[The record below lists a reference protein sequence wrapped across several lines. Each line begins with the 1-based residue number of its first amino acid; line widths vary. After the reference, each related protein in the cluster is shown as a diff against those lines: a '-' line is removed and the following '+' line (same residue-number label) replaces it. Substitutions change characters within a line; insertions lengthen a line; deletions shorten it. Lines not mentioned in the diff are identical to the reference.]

1 MVYIDL
7 EEAKEHLHVDF
18 DDDDAYI
25 ISLIDLVEE
34 LVLVEIQGEKIGEGT
49 VATTAAAV
57 AVVGTETN
65 FLDYSVGDTI
75 IVKDVDLGTEV
86 TKTIATIT
94 SDTAL
99 TVTAAFALTVSNLTY
114 VIHTGV
120 STPIPRGLKQAM
132 LLMLGHFY
140 TVREPILIGVNAMK
154 IPYGYEFL
162 VSPYKNWT
170 IG

>member
-49 VATTAAAV
+49 VATTVAV
-57 AVVGTETN
+57 AVVGTNTN

-75 IVKDVDLGTEV
+75 TVRDADLGTVV
-86 TKTIATIT
+86 TRTIATIT

-99 TVTAAFALTVSNLTY
+99 TVTVAFAAIASSLTY
-114 VIHTGV
+114 VIHTGM
-120 STPIPRGLKQAM
+120 SMPIPRGLKQAM

-140 TVREPILIGVNAMK
+140 NVREPILIGVNGTK
-154 IPYGYEFL
+154 IPYGYEYL

-170 IG
+170 IC